1 MNKRTQSRLAK
12 CLIACMLVS
21 GCASFRPALDQQA
34 LLGGTRIPTTEQTIE
49 GVTLSIEE
57 FATPAK
63 SKLAFDSEVASSG
76 VVPLLI
82 RIENKTSSN
91 LKIPSEAVKVYIEN
105 QPLSRLT
112 GAKAATEAATR
123 EYVGKAVGWTV
134 LAGPFAILAWP
145 GTIIGSAI
153 HTRNVNSRIIQHFE
167 TLEFTGSIARP
178 NQPVGGLVYYQI
190 PADTKLLQNIAE
202 TKAIQNLRVEL
213 TATGEQEAQ
222 SVRFDVPLPSLNL
235 LPPAN

>member
-1 MNKRTQSRLAK
+1 MKKTTQSRLAK

-21 GCASFRPALDQQA
+21 GCASFRPGLDQQA

-63 SKLAFDSEVASSG
+63 SKLAFDSDVASSG

-82 RIENKTSSN
+82 RIENKTPSD
-91 LKIPSEAVKVYIEN
+91 LKIPADAVKVYIEN
-105 QPLSRLT
+105 QPLSRLD
-112 GAKAATEAATR
+112 GEKAATEAATR
-123 EYVGKAVGWTV
+123 DYVGKALGWTV

-145 GTIIGSAI
+145 GTIIGSAV
-153 HTRNVNSRIIQHFE
+153 HTRNVNSRIIQHFKI
-167 TLEFTGSIARP
+167 LEFTSSIARP
-178 NQPVGGLVYYQI
+178 NQPVSGFVYSQI

-222 SVRFDVPLPSLNL
+222 SVRFDVPLPVLNL